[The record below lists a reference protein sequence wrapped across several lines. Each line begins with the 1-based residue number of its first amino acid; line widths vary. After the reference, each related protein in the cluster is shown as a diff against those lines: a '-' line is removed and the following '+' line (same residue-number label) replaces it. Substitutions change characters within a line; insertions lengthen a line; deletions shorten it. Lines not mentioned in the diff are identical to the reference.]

1 MVSVHPKPPP
11 GQGFA
16 HFYSNH
22 FGGDPIS
29 TPAMNIAEESAGA
42 SVEDPSRKI
51 RKPYTITKSREN
63 WSEQEHDRF
72 IEALHLFDRDWKK
85 IEAFVGSKTVIQ
97 IRSHAQKYFMKVRK
111 NGTSEHI
118 PPPRPKRKA
127 AHPYPHKA
135 PKKVASQPSK
145 PLSSSSLLNPRYAL
159 GPQSMPLPGNI
170 VGSAPV
176 YTLIPSTMLTDCE
189 SPLSKDE
196 FASSGTMTHNWS
208 SNCNEIAPHVWTS
221 NEANHLVNEN
231 LNEKR
236 DLFLVS
242 INLIC

>member
-1 MVSVHPKPPP
+1 MVSVHPNPPP
-11 GQGFA
+11 GQGIA
-16 HFYSNH
+16 HFYTNH

-29 TPAMNIAEESAGA
+29 IPAM
-42 SVEDPSRKI
+42 
-51 RKPYTITKSREN
+51 
-63 WSEQEHDRF
+63 
-72 IEALHLFDRDWKK
+72 
-85 IEAFVGSKTVIQ
+85 
-97 IRSHAQKYFMKVRK
+97 
-111 NGTSEHI
+111 
-118 PPPRPKRKA
+118 
-127 AHPYPHKA
+127 
-135 PKKVASQPSK
+135 
-145 PLSSSSLLNPRYAL
+145 NPRYAL